1 MSNYKVY
8 MHTNKI
14 NGKQYIGITSQE
26 VYKRFRNGEGYRGST
41 AFYGAIQKYGWDSFT
56 HEILFTGLTAK
67 EAGKKEIELI
77 KKYNT
82 RIDGYNILIGGF
94 AGNTGIKASEESKK
108 RMSESH
114 KNMSD
119 ETKMKM
125 SIAQTGR
132 THTPETIEKMKKS
145 HKHTSPT
152 EEHKKHLSELF
163 SGENSVW
170 YGRKHTPEEIAK
182 IKAGSRNRTPEY
194 RKKLSESKT
203 GVKQSAEHAKKNGLA
218 HHKPVLQ
225 YSLDGVLIKEWDCQS
240 DASKELNLKQG
251 SISNCCRGRQN
262 QHGGFVWKMKNAG

>member
-1 MSNYKVY
+1 

-14 NGKQYIGITSQE
+14 NGKKYIGITSQE
-26 VYKRFRNGEGYRGST
+26 VYKRFRNGEGYRGSH

-82 RIDGYNILIGGF
+82 QIDGYNILIGGF
-94 AGNTGIKASEESKK
+94 AGNQGMKASEETKK

-125 SIAQTGR
+125 SIAQQGR
-132 THTPETIEKMKKS
+132 THTPETIKKMKKS

-170 YGRKHTPEEIAK
+170 YGKKHTKETIEKMKRASK
-182 IKAGSRNRTPEY
+182 NRSPEY

-203 GVKQSAEHAKKNGLA
+203 GVKQSPEHSRKCGIGHRKA
-218 HHKPVLQ
+218 VIQ
-225 YSLDGVLIKEWDCQS
+225 YDLDGNMIKEWKSQS
-240 DASKELNLKQG
+240 AIEKETGIPQG
-251 SISNCCRGRQN
+251 CISNCCHGRIKTCK
-262 QHGGFVWKMKNAG
+262 GFIWKLKDAV

>member
-14 NGKQYIGITSQE
+14 NGKKYIGITRQE
-26 VYKRFRNGEGYRGST
+26 VYKRFRNGEGYRGSH

-82 RIDGYNILIGGF
+82 QIDGYNILIGGF
-94 AGNTGIKASEESKK
+94 AGTQGIKISEETRAK
-108 RMSESH
+108 MSESH

-119 ETKMKM
+119 ETKRKM
-125 SIAQTGR
+125 SIAQQGR
-132 THTPETIEKMKKS
+132 THTPETIEKIKKS

-163 SGENSVW
+163 SGKNSVW
-170 YGRKHTPEEIAK
+170 YGRKHTQEEIAK
-182 IKAGSRNRTPEY
+182 IKAGSRNQEDEY
-194 RKKLSESKT
+194 KKHVRDAKL
-203 GVKQSAEHAKKNGLA
+203 GVKQTDEHAKNNGIG

-240 DASKELNLKQG
+240 YASKELNLKQG

-262 QHGGFVWKMKNAG
+262 QHGGFIWKMKNAG